1 MFNLNNADME
11 NLFTQINKERLVD
24 SNTALMMKELYYY
37 ALCEYW
43 YDKLDRLH
51 TDTKERNTPMY
62 MCECPTLAACIQWMI
77 QTREY
82 TFQTEQN
89 GMVWHVVV
97 KAGDYVLYDSESN
110 ADSFVVWK
118 KHWKSSTGMHGAF
131 FEKFKSPSG
140 DFLIL
145 AKRGIYVFYSLLLSD
160 FSAMPFLR
168 SKRYTVPLLPIF
180 NIFCISLTGVPD
192 S

>member
-51 TDTKERNTPMY
+51 TDTKGRNTPMY

-110 ADSFVVWK
+110 ADSFCCLEE
-118 KHWKSSTGMHGAF
+118 AL
-131 FEKFKSPSG
+131 EKAVQECMELFSKNLSPLQGTFSYWPKEEYM
-140 DFLIL
+140 FSIHSCFRIL
-145 AKRGIYVFYSLLLSD
+145 AQCRFFAASDIPFRYYLYLIFSVSL
-160 FSAMPFLR
+160 
-168 SKRYTVPLLPIF
+168 
-180 NIFCISLTGVPD
+180 
-192 S
+192 

>member
-51 TDTKERNTPMY
+51 TDTKGRNTPMY

-110 ADSFVVWK
+110 ADSFCCLEEALEKLDEDMAANATNSVKLGELLEEK
-118 KHWKSSTGMHGAF
+118 KKVEQTLE
-131 FEKFKSPSG
+131 EKMERWEHLE
-140 DFLIL
+140 DL
-145 AKRGIYVFYSLLLSD
+145 AAKI
-160 FSAMPFLR
+160 AAQ
-168 SKRYTVPLLPIF
+168 
-180 NIFCISLTGVPD
+180 
-192 S
+192 

>member
-62 MCECPTLAACIQWMI
+62 MCECPTLAACIQW
-77 QTREY
+77 
-82 TFQTEQN
+82 
-89 GMVWHVVV
+89 
-97 KAGDYVLYDSESN
+97 
-110 ADSFVVWK
+110 
-118 KHWKSSTGMHGAF
+118 
-131 FEKFKSPSG
+131 
-140 DFLIL
+140 
-145 AKRGIYVFYSLLLSD
+145 IYVSN
-160 FSAMPFLR
+160 R
-168 SKRYTVPLLPIF
+168 TKRYGLACGCESWRLCV
-180 NIFCISLTGVPD
+180 V
-192 S
+192 

>member
-1 MFNLNNADME
+1 ME

-97 KAGDYVLYDSESN
+97 KAGDYVLYPKVMRIL
-110 ADSFVVWK
+110 FVVWK
-118 KHWKSSTGMHGAF
+118 KHWKKQYRNAWSF
-131 FEKFKSPSG
+131 FSKKFKSPSG